1 VTIRPHIAASLC
13 ASLLILSTI
22 LSAAAVHG
30 KCATYDEPL
39 HLVEG
44 WEGLYHGDFRLE
56 VTNPTL
62 WKYWAVLP
70 LRPDSFTARLD
81 PSEPR
86 ATDFVGYPDAFTAQT
101 LYAQSSHRADELL
114 FRARLMMLAFQL
126 ALGAILAI
134 WAWQLAGPFAAIA
147 ATFLLALDPNFL
159 ANSPLVKNDAPAAL
173 VFLLAAYALWLIGRR
188 ITTLR
193 ILVMGLI
200 LGAALCT
207 KLSAFLLAPIIL
219 LALCVRAMAPA
230 GWPAWGGS
238 INNRFQ
244 KAATAAGLCI
254 VWIALCAAVIW
265 GTYRFRFAASP
276 DPRAQST
283 LHLFAATA
291 PHPAPLLVKAALFAA
306 EHHLLPEAWLT
317 DVVSMQLVTSQ
328 RESFLMNEFSTHG
341 WWCYFPLA
349 FFFKTPLATFAA
361 CGCAAAVLMKTATS
375 LRRAAFDRWWTIACI
390 SLPPA
395 IYLIA
400 AMTSD
405 LDIGLRHL
413 LPIYPFLFLT
423 IGVAFSTWQAQRPRI
438 SAWIGAALAIGL
450 AVESLAAFPNYIPFF
465 NLAAGGSRGGLS
477 LLSDSNLDWGQDLP
491 LLAEWQRQHQDTP
504 LYLCYF
510 GSVPPA
516 YYGIHY
522 LNLAGSYAPDTPG
535 SQAIRQGQPMP
546 PGVIAISATQLQGT
560 YLTPILRAA
569 YQPLQD
575 QTPIAVLGGSIY
587 LYSVK

>member
-1 VTIRPHIAASLC
+1 VSIRPRIAASLC
-13 ASLLILSTI
+13 TLLLIASAV
-22 LSAAAVHG
+22 LSAAAIHG
-30 KCATYDEPL
+30 KCATYDEPV

-44 WEGLYHGDFRLE
+44 WEGLHHGDYRLE

-62 WKYWAVLP
+62 WKYWAAIPLP
-70 LRPDSFTARLD
+70 PDSFTAHLD

-86 ATDFVGYPDAFTAQT
+86 ANDFVGYPNAFSTHA
-101 LYAQSSHRADELL
+101 LYAESNHRADELL
-114 FRARLMMLAFQL
+114 FRARLMMLAFDL
-126 ALGAILAI
+126 ALGALVAV

-159 ANSPLVKNDAPAAL
+159 AHAPLVKNDVPAAS
-173 VFLLAAYALWLIGRR
+173 VFFLAAYTLWLIGRR

-193 ILVMGLI
+193 VLAMGLI
-200 LGAALCT
+200 LGAALCI
-207 KLSAFLLAPIIL
+207 KLSALLLAPIVPL
-219 LALCVRAMAPA
+219 SLCLRAMAPA
-230 GWPAWGGS
+230 AWPARGRS
-238 INNRFQ
+238 ISSRFQ
-244 KAATAAGLCI
+244 RAGVAVGLCL
-254 VWIALCAAVIW
+254 VWITLAAAVIW
-265 GTYRFRFAASP
+265 GSYRFRFAASP

-283 LHLFAATA
+283 LHLFAAIA
-291 PHPAPLLVKAALFAA
+291 PQQTPLLVKAALLAA
-306 EHHLLPEAWLT
+306 DHHLLPEAWLT

-341 WWCYFPLA
+341 WWYYFPLA
-349 FFFKTPLATFAA
+349 FLFKTPLATLAA
-361 CGCAAAVLMKTATS
+361 CGFAAAGLLKFSWENRRATS
-375 LRRAAFDRWWTIACI
+375 DRWWTITCV
-390 SLPPA
+390 SLPPL

-413 LPIYPFLFLT
+413 LPIYPFLFLA
-423 IGVAFSTWQAQRPRI
+423 IGVAFSRWRTRRPR
-438 SAWIGAALAIGL
+438 AAGWIGVTLALGL
-450 AVESLAAFPNYIPFF
+450 AAESLTAFPNFIPFF

-491 LLAEWQRQHQDTP
+491 VLADWQRQHQDTP

-535 SQAIRQGQPMP
+535 SQAIRQGQPMA

-560 YLTPILRAA
+560 YLTPVLRAA